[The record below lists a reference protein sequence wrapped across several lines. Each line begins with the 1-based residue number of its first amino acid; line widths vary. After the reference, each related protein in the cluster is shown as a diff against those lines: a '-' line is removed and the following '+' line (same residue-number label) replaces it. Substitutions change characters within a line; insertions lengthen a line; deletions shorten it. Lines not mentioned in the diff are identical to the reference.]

1 MEHFLAV
8 QFWLLGPI
16 HQAVALS
23 RSQGTRQCLPEDRI
37 DLVLCMQR
45 RETPKSAQTHL
56 LPRDASA
63 ERGDEIACR
72 PSVCMSVRNV

>member
-56 LPRDASA
+56 Y
-63 ERGDEIACR
+63 
-72 PSVCMSVRNV
+72 